1 MGFETASFSKVQKA
15 AAEGNPEALCESGIR
30 KLTGL
35 LGAEA
40 DVAGAYADL
49 SEAASNGYEPAEKI
63 LDGVDSSPEDEE
75 GAAEI
80 MCNLAE
86 MHARRTVDLEGLPG
100 RKEDYDRA
108 WNAAKYWFVTA
119 ANAGSVRAIY
129 GLGNMYYMVGGK
141 YYEAAA
147 VMFTYASGIEG
158 EYADKALQRLY
169 TMLTNNWMRNTWNC
183 YPDAVYVLDEYGEED
198 VSEYKAMLD
207 ENTPLDDLT
216 AEKILDPETVEYPF
230 RAEESPVTAMLHK
243 KRTLQQA
250 IIKLGIPNARKTRDG
265 YRFLKT
271 GNERYATD
279 LVDMGYNVRETSE
292 YYYVRER
299 KQL

>member
-1 MGFETASFSKVQKA
+1 MGYETAPYAKLEKA
-15 AAEGNPEALCESGIR
+15 AAEGDPEALCESGIR
-30 KLTGL
+30 KLAGV
-35 LGAEA
+35 LGAEQ
-40 DVAGAYADL
+40 DFAGAFADL
-49 SEAASNGYEPAEKI
+49 SGSAAKGYEPASRF
-63 LDGVDSSPEDEE
+63 LDGVDSAPEDEE
-75 GAAEI
+75 SASAI
-80 MCNLAE
+80 MCNIAE
-86 MHARRTVDLEGLPG
+86 SYARRTVDLEGLPG
-100 RKEDYDRA
+100 RVAEYETA
-108 WNAAKYWFVTA
+108 WKAAKYWFVTA

-158 EYADKALQRLY
+158 EYADMSLQRLY
-169 TMLTNNWMRNTWNC
+169 TMLTNNWMRDTWNC
-183 YPDAVYVLDEYGEED
+183 YPDAVYVLDEYGEDD

-207 ENTPLDDLT
+207 EGKPLDDLT
-216 AEKILDPETVEYPF
+216 AEKILDPGTVEYPY
-230 RAEESPVTAMLHK
+230 RAEGSPMGSMLHK

-250 IIKLGIPNARKTRDG
+250 IIKLGVPNARKTRDG
-265 YRFLKT
+265 YRFLRN

-279 LVDMGYNVRETSE
+279 LVDMGYNVRETAE